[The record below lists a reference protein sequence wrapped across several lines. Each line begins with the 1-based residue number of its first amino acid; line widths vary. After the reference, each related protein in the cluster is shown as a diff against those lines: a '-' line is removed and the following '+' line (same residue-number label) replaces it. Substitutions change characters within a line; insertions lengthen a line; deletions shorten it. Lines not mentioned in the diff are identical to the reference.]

1 MDRINRLQEDK
12 SELLENM
19 EEMQQ
24 DKRMTEDRMREVYDR
39 LLEIRGVGGLSVT
52 QQMNTGGKNIVDMVE
67 RKCEDLARL
76 LSEMESDN
84 LELTEKNKK
93 LHDAL
98 SQRE

>member
-1 MDRINRLQEDK
+1 
-12 SELLENM
+12 M

>member
-1 MDRINRLQEDK
+1 MLQ
-12 SELLENM
+12 NV

-24 DKRMTEDRMREVYDR
+24 EKRSTEDRLREVYDR

-52 QQMNTGGKNIVDMVE
+52 QQMKSGSKNIVDMVE

-76 LSEMESDN
+76 LREMESDN
-84 LELTEKNKK
+84 LELTEKNRKM
-93 LHDAL
+93 HESL

>member
-52 QQMNTGGKNIVDMVE
+52 QQMKTGGKNIVDMVE